1 MAIAFIRTIILYLL
15 LTVGIRIMGKKQVG
29 ELETVELVF
38 TMLISD
44 LAAVPMQDFG
54 IPLAYGLI
62 PILTLFSLT
71 MLLSVLSLKSVP
83 LRNLLCGR
91 PSVIIDHGVILQRE
105 MAKTRFT
112 LDELLEELRL
122 QGVTDLSTVEYAI
135 LENSGQVSV
144 LLYPQ
149 HQPMTPAQMCLT
161 PEEQGLPLVIISD
174 GKVLAQNLTL
184 RSLDR
189 AWLQDQLAQ
198 HGHSRPEE
206 VFLLTVD
213 ERGAVYYVPKED
225 KRR

>member
-54 IPLAYGLI
+54 IPLAYGLN

-83 LRNLLCGR
+83 LRSLLCGR
-91 PSVIIDHGVILQRE
+91 PSVIIDQGVILQRE

-189 AWLQDQLAQ
+189 AWLQDQLTQ
-198 HGHSRPEE
+198 HGHSKPEQ

>member
-71 MLLSVLSLKSVP
+71 MLLSVLSLKSVS
-83 LRNLLCGR
+83 LRSLLCGR

-122 QGVTDLSTVEYAI
+122 QGVTDLSTVRTSLRPSLPSAPAHDAGADAPDAGGTR
-135 LENSGQVSV
+135 LAVGH
-144 LLYPQ
+144 
-149 HQPMTPAQMCLT
+149 HQRWQGVGAKSDPAQPRPRLAPRPAGT
-161 PEEQGLPLVIISD
+161 ARPQQAGGSLFAD
-174 GKVLAQNLTL
+174 G
-184 RSLDR
+184 
-189 AWLQDQLAQ
+189 
-198 HGHSRPEE
+198 G
-206 VFLLTVD
+206 
-213 ERGAVYYVPKED
+213 
-225 KRR
+225 

>member
-1 MAIAFIRTIILYLL
+1 MAIAFLRTIILYLL

-71 MLLSVLSLKSVP
+71 MLLSVLSLKSVT

-91 PSVIIDHGVILQRE
+91 PSVIIDHGTILQRE

-122 QGVTDLSTVEYAI
+122 QGVTDLSTVKYAI
-135 LENSGQVSV
+135 LENSGQISV

-149 HQPMTPAQMCLT
+149 HQPVTLAQMGLT
-161 PEEQGLPLVIISD
+161 AGDQGLPLVIISD
-174 GKVLAQNLTL
+174 GKVLHQNLAL
-184 RSLDR
+184 RHLDR
-189 AWLQDQLAQ
+189 PWLHQELAR
-198 HGHSRPEE
+198 HGHSRPEQ

-213 ERGAVYYVPKED
+213 ELGTVYYVPKEG
-225 KRR
+225 KRH

>member
-29 ELETVELVF
+29 ELEPVELVF

-62 PILTLFSLT
+62 PIITLFSLT
-71 MLLSVLSLKSVP
+71 MLLSVLSLKSIT
-83 LRNLLCGR
+83 LRTLLCGR
-91 PSVIIDHGVILQRE
+91 PSVIMDHGVILQQE

-122 QGVTDLSTVEYAI
+122 QGVTDPATVKYAV

-144 LLYPQ
+144 ILYPE
-149 HQPMTPAQMCLT
+149 HQPVTPAQMQLT
-161 PEEQGLPLVIISD
+161 PEDQGLPLVIISD
-174 GKVLAQNLTL
+174 GKVMRQNLAL
-184 RSLDR
+184 RNLDD
-189 AWLQDQLAQ
+189 AWLAKELKR
-198 HGHSRPEE
+198 HGHTAPHQ

-213 ERGAVYYVPKED
+213 ESGAVYYVPKEG
-225 KRR
+225 KRP

>member
-1 MAIAFIRTIILYLL
+1 MCGSPTILIRNGQIQQSAM
-15 LTVGIRIMGKKQVG
+15 RK
-29 ELETVELVF
+29 
-38 TMLISD
+38 
-44 LAAVPMQDFG
+44 
-54 IPLAYGLI
+54 
-62 PILTLFSLT
+62 
-71 MLLSVLSLKSVP
+71 
-83 LRNLLCGR
+83 N
-91 PSVIIDHGVILQRE
+91 
-105 MAKTRFT
+105 RFT

-149 HQPMTPAQMCLT
+149 HQPMTPAQMRLT

-174 GKVLAQNLTL
+174 GKVLAQNRTL

-198 HGHSRPEE
+198 HGHSRPEQ